1 MDLIL
6 LCSVFGF
13 GFRYCSF
20 EEGISTTSDGSE
32 NPQKGP
38 LSTQVSMPS
47 KRVGLGRVEIL
58 GNFRIFKVRTA

>member
-6 LCSVFGF
+6 LCLVFWF
-13 GFRYCSF
+13 GFRCCSF
-20 EEGISTTSDGSE
+20 EEGISTAFDGSE

-47 KRVGLGRVEIL
+47 KSRAREGRDTKELQGI
-58 GNFRIFKVRTA
+58 

>member
-47 KRVGLGRVEIL
+47 KSRAREGRDTKELQGI
-58 GNFRIFKVRTA
+58 